1 MPAADADD
9 RRGEP
14 QRGGT
19 AEEHAERAAAHE
31 GEGDLPAAEPA
42 RNGAPHVEAEE
53 VPLPPRSFP
62 QAHLIQGKIRLL
74 YEQELAAWNADRQA
88 KIEQAVGN
96 LKSKHAKER
105 ELLNKRVQIQLED
118 INNEW
123 HQQKIAL
130 LQRYNLTLK
139 ELRASQEREF
149 LSFRR
154 EFKTKGGVF
163 SSKFADAPNDSSLS
177 H

>member
-1 MPAADADD
+1 M
-9 RRGEP
+9 
-14 QRGGT
+14 
-19 AEEHAERAAAHE
+19 
-31 GEGDLPAAEPA
+31 
-42 RNGAPHVEAEE
+42 
-53 VPLPPRSFP
+53 
-62 QAHLIQGKIRLL
+62 
-74 YEQELAAWNADRQA
+74 
-88 KIEQAVGN
+88 GN

-105 ELLNKRVQIQLED
+105 ELLNKRIQIQLED